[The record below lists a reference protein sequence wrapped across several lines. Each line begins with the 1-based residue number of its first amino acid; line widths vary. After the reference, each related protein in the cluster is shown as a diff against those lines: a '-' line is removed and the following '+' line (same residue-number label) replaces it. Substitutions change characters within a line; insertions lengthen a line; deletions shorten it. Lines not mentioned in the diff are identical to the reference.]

1 MANATTILR
10 RARGLAALT
19 DELMKSVEN
28 LAPAEAGREKSL
40 TDEEAADLWAFH
52 LALSDDVSEAE
63 IRQRD
68 PDLYRR
74 LQERYLTQEEMTRD
88 RLNRLPYR

>member
-19 DELMKSVEN
+19 DELIQSVEN
-28 LAPAEAGREKSL
+28 LTPAEAGREKIV
-40 TDEEAADLWAFH
+40 TDEEAEDLWAFQ
-52 LALSDDVSEAE
+52 LALSDGVSEAE
-63 IRQRD
+63 IRRRD

-74 LQERYLTQEEMTRD
+74 LQERYLTQAEMTRD
-88 RLNRLPYR
+88 RLNQLPCR